1 MAKKNA
7 VIPNWTIFGTH
18 IVALEIHQFTDEDDT
33 VVYQLA
39 LTIFLDDSTP
49 LETEREKQKVI
60 TIYTDKTGPNL
71 GDLVHDA
78 AVWAG
83 QVFANIGDKVYVIDE
98 EGEVSNEITLSTF
111 LNSVESTEEKKF
123 GNARFAN

>member
-18 IVALEIHQFTDEDDT
+18 IVAVEIHQFTDEDDT

-60 TIYTDKTGPNL
+60 TIYTDKTGETRNQHI
-71 GDLVHDA
+71 HD
-78 AVWAG
+78 
-83 QVFANIGDKVYVIDE
+83 F
-98 EGEVSNEITLSTF
+98 
-111 LNSVESTEEKKF
+111 
-123 GNARFAN
+123 